1 MAINDRSKG
10 KLMKSSLFTADE
22 RSIYNPSEETF
33 SSLSTK
39 ERRMEKERKRKE
51 MDEKRD
57 RATRKWQLTCRIF
70 GTTYR
75 SLSGREEYRAR
86 KFFSLPLHSTHFS
99 ILCVRS
105 VLLGPRSGLRVVNL
119 PPLGRIPLINEEHCA
134 RPKFCERH
142 TRASTTGDGRK
153 TRDRAVGGEEKK
165 KRQKEKRGWKP
176 FDLSLVSPIVY
187 LRFLIFAARISF
199 HLGTNELLS
208 SRYTEDT
215 V

>member
-10 KLMKSSLFTADE
+10 KLTKSSLFTADE

-165 KRQKEKRGWKP
+165 KRQKEKRGWKSRRKP
-176 FDLSLVSPIVY
+176 FDLSLVSPC
-187 LRFLIFAARISF
+187 
-199 HLGTNELLS
+199 LL
-208 SRYTEDT
+208 YTSPSPRD
-215 V
+215 

>member
-1 MAINDRSKG
+1 
-10 KLMKSSLFTADE
+10 MKSSLFTADE

>member
-10 KLMKSSLFTADE
+10 KLTKSSLFTADE